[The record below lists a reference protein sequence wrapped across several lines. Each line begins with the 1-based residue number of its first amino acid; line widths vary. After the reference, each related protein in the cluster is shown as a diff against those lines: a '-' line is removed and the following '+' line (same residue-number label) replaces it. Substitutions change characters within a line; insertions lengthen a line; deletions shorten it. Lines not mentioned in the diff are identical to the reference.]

1 MRQSFAPPR
10 TSSEAP
16 RLLNQVREKIRLNHY
31 SIRTER
37 AYTDWVGAYFVY
49 KRANPADAT
58 KPRATNQRFSFLR
71 RARRGGSLR

>member
-1 MRQSFAPPR
+1 MRQPFAPPR

-16 RLLNQVREKIRLNHY
+16 RLLNQVRDKIHLKHY
-31 SIRTER
+31 SIRTEQ

-49 KRANPADAT
+49 RRCPADAT
-58 KPRATNQRFSFLR
+58 RPPATNRRFSFLR